1 MGIGMSNETIK
12 QWREK
17 VRWPW
22 NKQPVF
28 RPPSNK
34 GQLIAIVIST
44 LALIVST
51 VATVATWRQVD
62 VMQLQ
67 LTAADR
73 NAINIKLAVA
83 LYDACH
89 EVMLGPVAAVRFA
102 YSSDGYLLPLI
113 EGEPREITKKERDA
127 YGWSLEQK
135 KREIALLLM
144 QASIFA
150 TDESLVPILRIQEV
164 VQSRLDAA
172 QDVASDYSAPH
183 LDLKKIIEIGVDC
196 QMATRKIIE
205 TSSNPPSFN
214 QEINK
219 ILSHE
224 QPLGLHN

>member
-1 MGIGMSNETIK
+1 MSNETIK

-22 NKQPVF
+22 NNRPVF
-28 RPPSNK
+28 RPPSDKK
-34 GQLIAIVIST
+34 GQLLAIVIST

-51 VATVATWRQVD
+51 IATVASWRQVD

-73 NAINIKLAVA
+73 NAINIKIAVA

-89 EVMLGPVAAVRFA
+89 KVMLGPVETIRFA
-102 YSSDGYLLPLI
+102 YSPDGHLLPLI
-113 EGEPREITKKERDA
+113 EGKPREVTKKERDA
-127 YGWSLEQK
+127 YGWALEQT
-135 KREIALLLM
+135 KREIALLFM

-150 TDESLVPILRIQEV
+150 TDESLVPILRIQEA
-164 VQSRLDAA
+164 VQPRLDAA
-172 QDVASDYSAPH
+172 QDVVSDYSAPH

-196 QMATRKIIE
+196 QIAIRQVIE

-224 QPLGLHN
+224 QPLGLQN